1 MEINIKVAIEL
12 PDWAEALVKTIA
24 DNIVNGKVQVN
35 QPEKPADEAPAQQP
49 AKPAAP
55 AAKPAAPKPAATAPK
70 PAAKPAA
77 PAAPKPKPAA
87 SAAPKPAAK
96 PAEQETTDEAE
107 EESVHTLEE
116 LRDLLKSKV
125 EGNGATIKAKLT
137 KFNAVSLSK
146 LDPEYY
152 DAMYAFLETL

>member
-55 AAKPAAPKPAATAPK
+55 AAKPAAPAPK
-70 PAAKPAA
+70 PATKPAA
-77 PAAPKPKPAA
+77 PAPKPKPAA
-87 SAAPKPAAK
+87 PAALKPAAK
-96 PAEQETTDEAE
+96 PAEAETTEEAE

-137 KFNAVSLSK
+137 EFNAVSLSK

>member
-24 DNIVNGKVQVN
+24 ANIVNGKVQVN

-55 AAKPAAPKPAATAPK
+55 APKPAAPAPK

-77 PAAPKPKPAA
+77 PKPKPAA
-87 SAAPKPAAK
+87 PAAPKPAAK
-96 PAEQETTDEAE
+96 PAEPETTEEAE

-137 KFNAVSLSK
+137 EFNAVSLSK

>member
-55 AAKPAAPKPAATAPK
+55 AAKPAAPAPK

-77 PAAPKPKPAA
+77 PAPKPKPAA
-87 SAAPKPAAK
+87 PAAPKPAAK
-96 PAEQETTDEAE
+96 PAEQETTEEAE

-137 KFNAVSLSK
+137 EFNAVSLSK

>member
-55 AAKPAAPKPAATAPK
+55 AAKPAAPAPK

-87 SAAPKPAAK
+87 PAAPKPAAK

-137 KFNAVSLSK
+137 EFNAVSLSK

>member
-55 AAKPAAPKPAATAPK
+55 AAKPAAPAPK

-77 PAAPKPKPAA
+77 PAPKPKPAA
-87 SAAPKPAAK
+87 PVAPAKPAK
-96 PAEQETTDEAE
+96 PAEAETTEEAE

-137 KFNAVSLSK
+137 EFNAVSLSK

>member
-49 AKPAAP
+49 AKPAVP
-55 AAKPAAPKPAATAPK
+55 ATPAKPAAPK

-77 PAAPKPKPAA
+77 PAPKPKPAA
-87 SAAPKPAAK
+87 PAAPKPAAK
-96 PAEQETTDEAE
+96 PTEPETTEEAE

-137 KFNAVSLSK
+137 EFNAVSLSK

>member
-55 AAKPAAPKPAATAPK
+55 AAKPAAPKPAA
-70 PAAKPAA
+70 KPAA
-77 PAAPKPKPAA
+77 PAPKPKPAA
-87 SAAPKPAAK
+87 PAAPKPAAK
-96 PAEQETTDEAE
+96 PAETETTEEAE

-137 KFNAVSLSK
+137 EFNAVSLSK

>member
-55 AAKPAAPKPAATAPK
+55 ATPAKPAAPAPN

-77 PAAPKPKPAA
+77 PAPKPKPAA
-87 SAAPKPAAK
+87 PAPKPAAK
-96 PAEQETTDEAE
+96 PAEPETTEEAE

-137 KFNAVSLSK
+137 EFNAVSLSK

>member
-55 AAKPAAPKPAATAPK
+55 AAKPAAPAPK

-77 PAAPKPKPAA
+77 PAPKPKPAA
-87 SAAPKPAAK
+87 PAPKPAAK
-96 PAEQETTDEAE
+96 PTEPETTEEAE

-137 KFNAVSLSK
+137 EFNAVSLSK

>member
-55 AAKPAAPKPAATAPK
+55 AAKPAAPKPAA
-70 PAAKPAA
+70 KPAA

-87 SAAPKPAAK
+87 PAAPAAPKPAAK
-96 PAEQETTDEAE
+96 PAEPETTEEAE

-137 KFNAVSLSK
+137 EFNAVSLSK

>member
-55 AAKPAAPKPAATAPK
+55 ATPAKPAATAPK

-77 PAAPKPKPAA
+77 PAPKPKPAA
-87 SAAPKPAAK
+87 PAPKPAAK
-96 PAEQETTDEAE
+96 PAEPETTEEAE

-137 KFNAVSLSK
+137 EFNAVSLSK

>member
-55 AAKPAAPKPAATAPK
+55 AAKPAAPAPK

-77 PAAPKPKPAA
+77 PKPKPAA
-87 SAAPKPAAK
+87 PAAPKPAAK

-137 KFNAVSLSK
+137 EFNAVSLSK

>member
-55 AAKPAAPKPAATAPK
+55 AAKPAAPKPAAQ
-70 PAAKPAA
+70 PAA
-77 PAAPKPKPAA
+77 PAPKPKPAA
-87 SAAPKPAAK
+87 PAAPKPAAK
-96 PAEQETTDEAE
+96 PAETETTEEAE

-137 KFNAVSLSK
+137 EFNAVSLSK

>member
-35 QPEKPADEAPAQQP
+35 QPEKPADEAPVQQP

-55 AAKPAAPKPAATAPK
+55 AAKPAAPKPAA
-70 PAAKPAA
+70 KPAA
-77 PAAPKPKPAA
+77 PAPKPKPAA
-87 SAAPKPAAK
+87 PAPKPAVK
-96 PAEQETTDEAE
+96 PTEPETTEEAE

-137 KFNAVSLSK
+137 EFNAVSLSK

>member
-55 AAKPAAPKPAATAPK
+55 AAKPAAPAQK

-87 SAAPKPAAK
+87 PASPKPAAK

-137 KFNAVSLSK
+137 EFNAVSLSK

>member
-35 QPEKPADEAPAQQP
+35 QPEKPADEEPAQQP

-55 AAKPAAPKPAATAPK
+55 ATPAKPAATAPK

-77 PAAPKPKPAA
+77 PAPKPKPAA
-87 SAAPKPAAK
+87 PAPKPAAK
-96 PAEQETTDEAE
+96 PAEPETTEEAD

-125 EGNGATIKAKLT
+125 EGNSATIKAKLT
-137 KFNAVSLSK
+137 EFNAVSLSK

>member
-55 AAKPAAPKPAATAPK
+55 AAKPAAPAPK

-77 PAAPKPKPAA
+77 PAPKPKPAA
-87 SAAPKPAAK
+87 PAAPAKPAK
-96 PAEQETTDEAE
+96 PAEAETTEEAE

-137 KFNAVSLSK
+137 EFNAVSLSK

>member
-55 AAKPAAPKPAATAPK
+55 AAKPAAPAPK

-77 PAAPKPKPAA
+77 PAPKPKP
-87 SAAPKPAAK
+87 AAPKPAAK
-96 PAEQETTDEAE
+96 PAETETTDEAE

-137 KFNAVSLSK
+137 EFNAVSLSK

>member
-55 AAKPAAPKPAATAPK
+55 AAKPAAPAPK

-77 PAAPKPKPAA
+77 PAPKPKPAA
-87 SAAPKPAAK
+87 PAAPKPAAK
-96 PAEQETTDEAE
+96 PTEPETTEEAE

-137 KFNAVSLSK
+137 EFNAVSLSK

>member
-24 DNIVNGKVQVN
+24 NNIVNGKVQVN

-55 AAKPAAPKPAATAPK
+55 AAKPAAPAPK

-77 PAAPKPKPAA
+77 PAPKPKPAA
-87 SAAPKPAAK
+87 PAAPKPAAK
-96 PAEQETTDEAE
+96 PAEQETTEEAE

-125 EGNGATIKAKLT
+125 EGNGATIKAKLAE
-137 KFNAVSLSK
+137 FNAVSLSK

-152 DAMYAFLETL
+152 DAMYAFLDTL